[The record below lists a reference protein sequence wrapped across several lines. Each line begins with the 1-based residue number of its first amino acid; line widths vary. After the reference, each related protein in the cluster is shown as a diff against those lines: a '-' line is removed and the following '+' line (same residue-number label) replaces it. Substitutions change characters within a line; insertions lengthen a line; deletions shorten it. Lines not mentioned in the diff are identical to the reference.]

1 MQSLLRGIVLAP
13 AIQATFASP
22 DDVPDFYMG
31 SSYVVFVFVFC
42 SGRGVVGLHKDSI
55 ILGLCCIL
63 MNGRRH
69 MVDEEALFAAS
80 DFPIPPQD
88 RILCSE
94 HWGGGGVAFERAPFL
109 VKVVNYTMW

>member
-1 MQSLLRGIVLAP
+1 
-13 AIQATFASP
+13 
-22 DDVPDFYMG
+22 
-31 SSYVVFVFVFC
+31 
-42 SGRGVVGLHKDSI
+42 
-55 ILGLCCIL
+55 
-63 MNGRRH
+63 